1 MAQVDSTAK
10 LMRSFTSAEY
20 PFASQHI
27 SLDGLRYH
35 FIDEGPQDAAPLLF
49 VHGNPTWSFAWRNL
63 VRSLSPEYR
72 CIAVDHIGC
81 GLSDKPQ
88 EYEYTLD
95 RHIRNLCTLIEALD
109 LRNIT
114 LVAHDWG
121 GCIGMGAAGRLPDRF
136 ARFVL
141 MNTAAFR
148 STRMP
153 LRIAVCRW
161 PVLGAL
167 GVRGFNLFARAA
179 LTMAV
184 NKRSL
189 PAAVRQGLLVPYDSW
204 GHRVAI
210 HRFVQDIPLSP
221 QHPSYRTLVDVEE
234 SLATQTGKPI
244 LLAWGMRD
252 WCFTPEFLAEWRRRF
267 PAAEV
272 VELDEAGHYVFEDE
286 PEKLVEA
293 VRSFLEG
300 GGKSQT
306 RGGSHSP

>member
-1 MAQVDSTAK
+1 MHSLK
-10 LMRSFTSAEY
+10 SAEY
-20 PFASQHI
+20 PFASRHI

-35 FIDEGPQDAAPLLF
+35 FIDEGPRDAAPVLF
-49 VHGNPTWSFAWRNL
+49 VHGNPTWSFVWRNL
-63 VRSLSPEYR
+63 IRALSPTYR

-81 GLSDKPQ
+81 GMSDKPQ
-88 EYEYTLD
+88 QYDYTLD
-95 RHIRNLCTLIEALD
+95 RHITNLCTLVETLD
-109 LRNIT
+109 LRNVT

-153 LRIAVCRW
+153 FRIAVCRW

-167 GVRGFNLFARAA
+167 GVRGLNLFAKAA

-184 NKRSL
+184 NKRTL
-189 PAAVRQGLLVPYDSW
+189 PAEVRRGLLAPYDSW
-204 GHRVAI
+204 AHRIAI
-210 HRFVQDIPLSP
+210 HRFVLDIPMSAE
-221 QHPSYRTLVDVEE
+221 HPSYGTLVHVEE
-234 SLATQTGKPI
+234 SLAQQTGKPM

-252 WCFTPEFLAEWRRRF
+252 WCFTPEFLAEWRQRF

-272 VELDEAGHYVFEDE
+272 KEFADAGHYLFEDEAGE
-286 PEKLVEA
+286 LA
-293 VRSFLEG
+293 VAV
-300 GGKSQT
+300 GKFIDAER
-306 RGGSHSP
+306 RG

>member
-1 MAQVDSTAK
+1 
-10 LMRSFTSAEY
+10 MRSFTSVEY
-20 PFASQHI
+20 PFASHRI
-27 SLDGLRYH
+27 SFDGLRYH
-35 FIDEGPQDAAPLLF
+35 FIDEGPRNAPPLLF

-63 VRSLSPEYR
+63 IRALSPKYR
-72 CIAVDHIGC
+72 CVAVDHIGC

-88 EYEYTLD
+88 EYAYTVD
-95 RHIRNLCTLIEALD
+95 QHIRNLSALIETLD

-121 GCIGMGAAGRLPDRF
+121 GCIGMGAAGRMPERF

-161 PVLGAL
+161 PVLGAV

-184 NKRSL
+184 NKRTLS
-189 PAAVRQGLLVPYDSW
+189 PEVKRGLVGPYDSW

-210 HRFVQDIPLSP
+210 HRFVLDIPMSAE
-221 QHPSYRTLVDVEE
+221 HPSYGTLVDVEQ
-234 SLATQTGKPI
+234 SLAQQTGKPM

-252 WCFTPEFLAEWRRRF
+252 WCFTPAFLAEWRQRF

-272 VELDEAGHYVFEDE
+272 VEFGEAGHYLFEDE
-286 PEKLVEA
+286 PEGLAAA
-293 VRSFLEG
+293 VRGFLE
-300 GGKSQT
+300 
-306 RGGSHSP
+306 RNAVR